1 MTQTLTNYLPKMTVI
16 TPVVQLF
23 KTIFY
28 HIAAVKESYHQA
40 RKVSETI
47 RELSRLSNS
56 ELADIGLTRGDIYTV
71 AHSKFSDYSDKIAT
85 RADHNQNLKG
95 WV

>member
-1 MTQTLTNYLPKMTVI
+1 MTVI

-28 HIAAVKESYHQA
+28 HLGAVKQSYHRA
-40 RKVSETI
+40 RKASETI
-47 RELSRLSNS
+47 QELNRLTNS
-56 ELADIGLTRGDIYTV
+56 ELMDIGLTRGDIYTV
-71 AHSKFSDYSDKIAT
+71 AHSKFSDYSDKIAIKSGP
-85 RADHNQNLKG
+85 NQNLKG